1 MEHIYK
7 KCFICWSLWHIIFR
21 TKILQWNVDTIRSI
35 CQRHIFPLSVCYI
48 YKNHDGFFFHF
59 GGFYSFWKLLT
70 TVSMQSAVISHS
82 FETILQ
88 GYLKRRYF
96 SVIWALIFF
105 IFDSSPS
112 FVHTWKQRR
121 TFSKIKSMRL
131 SIMARKSEDI
141 MEKNPNTFKIF
152 IT

>member
-1 MEHIYK
+1 MFYLLVTMTILEQKFNNEMLIQYDQFVK
-7 KCFICWSLWHIIFR
+7 DTFFLCQYVIFI
-21 TKILQWNVDTIRSI
+21 KIMTD
-35 CQRHIFPLSVCYI
+35 
-48 YKNHDGFFFHF
+48 FFFHF

-70 TVSMQSAVISHS
+70 TVSMQSAVILHS